1 MPAPALLQA
10 AKILLRLKHE
20 IDNSVKEDAMYGKD
34 RIYKKVEIIGV
45 AAGSIEAAIETGVAK
60 AQSSLDKLSWFEV
73 GDIRGHIGPDGK
85 VTEYQVVLKVAFE
98 LKG

>member
-1 MPAPALLQA
+1 
-10 AKILLRLKHE
+10 
-20 IDNSVKEDAMYGKD
+20 MYGRE

-45 AAGSIEAAIETGVAK
+45 SSKSIEAAIETALTK

-73 GDIRGHIGPDGK
+73 QDIRGHIGDDGK
-85 VTEYQVVLKVAFE
+85 IAEYQVVLKVSFE